1 MDKLMAKS
9 GKMLSFHP
17 GFNSSMVIL
26 IVYAPF
32 RKLDQVLAIYFSNI
46 VKTKHL
52 FPLLMEIGIF

>member
-32 RKLDQVLAIYFSNI
+32 QLDRVLAIYFSNI